1 MRSPMAKAGILAV
14 VFAAATIAVLVLG
27 IRGATRISC
36 EACVTFNG
44 RTECRIASG
53 QTEEEAVRTA
63 VDHACAFVAAG
74 MTESVACTTRS
85 PVRSRCDLT
94 APGSASRR

>member
-1 MRSPMAKAGILAV
+1 MRSPMAKAAVLAA

-44 RTECRIASG
+44 RSECRIAAG
-53 QTEEEAVRTA
+53 RTEEEATRTA
-63 VDHACAFVAAG
+63 VDLACAFLAAG

-85 PVRSRCDLT
+85 PVRSRCDL
-94 APGSASRR
+94 APPGSRP